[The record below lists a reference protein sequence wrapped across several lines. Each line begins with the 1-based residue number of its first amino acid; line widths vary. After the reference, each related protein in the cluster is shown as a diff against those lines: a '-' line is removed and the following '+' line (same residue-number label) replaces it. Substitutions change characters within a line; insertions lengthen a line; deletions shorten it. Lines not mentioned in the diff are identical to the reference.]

1 MATFQ
6 FNRNINI
13 DTMSFADDKVL
24 LAKSKDDLQFEQSI
38 IQKLELW
45 LLEGWN
51 QLEVRY
57 ALLIRH

>member
-24 LAKSKDDLQFEQSI
+24 LAKSEDDLQYSVYNLNKVASE
-38 IQKLELW
+38 
-45 LLEGWN
+45 N
-51 QLEVRY
+51 
-57 ALLIRH
+57 